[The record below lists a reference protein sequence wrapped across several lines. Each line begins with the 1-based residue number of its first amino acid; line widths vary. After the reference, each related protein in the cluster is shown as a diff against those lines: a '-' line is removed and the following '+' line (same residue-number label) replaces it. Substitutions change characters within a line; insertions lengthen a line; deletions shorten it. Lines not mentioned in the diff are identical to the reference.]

1 MTPSAM
7 TAAGRAS
14 AGRATTPR
22 AATGPAPAHRRQIRP
37 RPAPHSPRRVSG
49 PAVRRERAAAPRN
62 SATLGMRALAVVRSL
77 PEHSLVDRLV
87 RGRAWIPVLG
97 VLLAGIIAMQVEV
110 LKLGND
116 VGHSVQRSTTLQAQN
131 EALQASL
138 ASLNDDQRIERLAA
152 GMGMVMPTPT
162 TIAFLGATPGV
173 DVGRAIANIHSP
185 DPTAFAGQLA
195 AQAAAAAA
203 ASPAPPPSTA
213 ASSSA
218 SGAATSP
225 GSAAGSAPGTAAAG
239 SPASTAATT
248 TTATTTT
255 AGSTTPSS
263 GAASTT
269 ATSAGTSAPATGAA
283 AMAPAVTSQ
292 SSGSTGG

>member
-14 AGRATTPR
+14 ASRATAPR
-22 AATGPAPAHRRQIRP
+22 AAAGPAPAHRRQIRP
-37 RPAPHSPRRVSG
+37 RPAPHAPRRVSG
-49 PAVRRERAAAPRN
+49 PAVRRQRATAPRQ

-77 PEHSLVDRLV
+77 PEHSLIDRLV

-131 EALQASL
+131 EVLQASL

-162 TIAFLGATPGV
+162 TIAFLGATPGT

-185 DPTAFAGQLA
+185 DPTAFAGRLA

-203 ASPAPPPSTA
+203 ASPAPPALTATTSTT
-213 ASSSA
+213 

-225 GSAAGSAPGTAAAG
+225 GSAAALASGTASAG
-239 SPASTAATT
+239 SPATTPATT
-248 TTATTTT
+248 TTAS
-255 AGSTTPSS
+255 AGSTTPPSS
-263 GAASTT
+263 APSTP

-283 AMAPAVTSQ
+283 ALAPATTSQ